1 MPRKKDFWELADST
15 ILGRT
20 KKNELLQI
28 ARGEHQQVQSYRDQ
42 VEAQT
47 QQINAQT
54 QLIAQLRS
62 QMDYGDDVHR
72 QVLGDLFK
80 TFEEQQHNHEQ
91 ELSRLQ
97 LEAKDWEKVAQNYED
112 AIVTYRSE
120 ISYLQSITQRI
131 KQFGQMSPF
140 EAGQAFVTWLFGS
153 KAEEAIAHCPDCNG
167 IIHSPDYRFCPHCG
181 SDRQSSHSAQS
192 I

>member
-28 ARGEHQQVQSYRDQ
+28 ARSEHQQVQSYRAQ

-47 QQINAQT
+47 QQIGSQT
-54 QLIAQLRS
+54 QLVDHLRS
-62 QMDYGDDVHR
+62 QLNREGDVHR
-72 QVLGDLFK
+72 QVLQDLLK
-80 TFEEQQHNHEQ
+80 TFEEQQQNHEQ
-91 ELSRLQ
+91 ELYRLQ
-97 LEAKDWEKVAQNYED
+97 REARDWENVAQNYED
-112 AIVTYRSE
+112 VIITQRSE

-140 EAGQAFVTWLFGS
+140 DAGQAFVKWLFGS
-153 KAEEAIAHCPDCNG
+153 KADEAIAHCPDCNG
-167 IIHSPDYRFCPHCG
+167 VIPSSDYRFCPHCG
-181 SDRQSSHSAQS
+181 SDRQLSRSSQQA
-192 I
+192 